1 MTNTT
6 TENNPHLVELNEK
19 LQNEIN
25 YKIKI
30 EEELKRKNHELE
42 LILKTSRY
50 INSSLDINE
59 VFQRIAIVVMD
70 HLNSYG
76 CTIYLLS
83 EDGNELLPQ
92 FVIDP
97 VYEKEIMATHLDIS
111 SSFTGKVV
119 KAKVSMM
126 FNDAGLNK
134 NGFQIPG
141 TSEEAEERI
150 IAAPFIFND
159 EVLGAICLN
168 RIGPYFSKNDLNLLD
183 TFANY
188 VTTTVKNAQNYHNF
202 QHEILER
209 TSAEKAKEES
219 ERQFMD
225 LRSNVPVG
233 LFRATST
240 GEFLSVNPAMVSMF
254 GFDSEQEFLST
265 SANKLFIN
273 VETRNKL
280 ISILE
285 SENNVRNFEINLQKK
300 NGDKL
305 WCLLNVNTVRDD
317 SGKWIYQDGIV
328 TDISRE
334 KLTAKNLAKTQFRLA
349 TILDNVPNIILYET
363 GGSEECV

>member
-1 MTNTT
+1 
-6 TENNPHLVELNEK
+6 
-19 LQNEIN
+19 
-25 YKIKI
+25 
-30 EEELKRKNHELE
+30 
-42 LILKTSRY
+42 
-50 INSSLDINE
+50 
-59 VFQRIAIVVMD
+59 
-70 HLNSYG
+70 
-76 CTIYLLS
+76 
-83 EDGNELLPQ
+83 
-92 FVIDP
+92 
-97 VYEKEIMATHLDIS
+97 MATHLDIS

-225 LRSNVPVG
+225 LRSNLEP
-233 LFRATST
+233 LQKENS
-240 GEFLSVNPAMVSMF
+240 FL
-254 GFDSEQEFLST
+254 
-265 SANKLFIN
+265 
-273 VETRNKL
+273 L
-280 ISILE
+280 IQQWFQCLASIL
-285 SENNVRNFEINLQKK
+285 NRNFSLLLLINYL
-300 NGDKL
+300 
-305 WCLLNVNTVRDD
+305 
-317 SGKWIYQDGIV
+317 
-328 TDISRE
+328 
-334 KLTAKNLAKTQFRLA
+334 
-349 TILDNVPNIILYET
+349 
-363 GGSEECV
+363 